1 MFHFFFFSFQWLRGS
16 FYRKEKILKE
26 FYENNENDKNSDD
39 NKVGNSNDND
49 DNKNNGNTSLKNWP
63 PLKNIEINHN
73 KPLLYVSTWMFMI
86 IYFLLKY
93 SYFRWCIVILII
105 TCVAI
110 SSLNGF
116 DSVEMALH
124 GNMVISEALASHE
137 AKKDKKVE

>member
-1 MFHFFFFSFQWLRGS
+1 MRAS

-26 FYENNENDKNSDD
+26 FYENNEIDKNNDD
-39 NKVGNSNDND
+39 NKVDNSNHNYKND
-49 DNKNNGNTSLKNWP
+49 SNTSLKNWP
-63 PLKNIEINHN
+63 PLKNIKINHN

-124 GNMVISEALASHE
+124 GDMVISEALASHE